1 MWIIQMYCLGEITL
15 FFVIKLLEYN
25 RVQQGEKLMIIDPF
39 EIAFFD
45 EVVYDRYWPTFVMD
59 AVA

>member
-1 MWIIQMYCLGEITL
+1 MYCLGEITL

-45 EVVYDRYWPTFVMD
+45 EVVYDRY
-59 AVA
+59 